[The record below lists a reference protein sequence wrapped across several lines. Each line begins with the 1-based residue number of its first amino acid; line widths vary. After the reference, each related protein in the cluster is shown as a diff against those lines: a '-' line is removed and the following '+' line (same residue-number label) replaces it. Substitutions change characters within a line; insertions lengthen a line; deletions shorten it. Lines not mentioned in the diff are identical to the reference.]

1 MDNKIKE
8 ILVKFAESGW
18 DLIAKPAND
27 MLNNNGDKEIFLK
40 AVKLADDECGNCG
53 CEYDA
58 MYKYILNNA
67 NLI

>member
-1 MDNKIKE
+1 MDNKVKD

-18 DLIAKPAND
+18 DLIAKPAAD
-27 MLNNNGDKEIFLK
+27 MLNGNGDKENFLK
-40 AVKLADDECGNCG
+40 VVKQADDECGTCG

-58 MYKYILNNA
+58 MYKYILDNA